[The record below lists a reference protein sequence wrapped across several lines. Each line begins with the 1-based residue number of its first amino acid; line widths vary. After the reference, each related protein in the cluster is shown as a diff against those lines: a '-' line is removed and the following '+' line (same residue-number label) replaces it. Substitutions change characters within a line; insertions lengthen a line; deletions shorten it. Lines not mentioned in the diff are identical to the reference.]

1 MKKPVLWV
9 LALLLAPG
17 AAFAANADCP
27 TPSITIKSEELSA
40 DEDSDFEQALRAAIA
55 KVCRWWGPTFTGAF
69 TVNIEDSRGPS
80 MALVPGWRG
89 NRGTMLFRSGTTRA
103 SRSAVTHEV
112 VHVFAPNGNRFL
124 AEGFAVYAHEHLEGR
139 DTYPAFGT
147 ELHEAA
153 KDYAAAVDLSALDE
167 LATPQRLRL
176 GDLEERRAYIVAGS
190 FIKFLI
196 ATHGMEKFRRLYAMT
211 PMESY
216 ARDAGAPERWKAV
229 YGKDLK
235 ALEVDWKAMVA
246 AR

>member
-1 MKKPVLWV
+1 LNKPVLWV
-9 LALLLAPG
+9 LALSLVPG
-17 AAFAANADCP
+17 AAVAANADCL
-27 TPSITIKSEELSA
+27 TPSITVKSEELSSS
-40 DEDSDFEQALRAAIA
+40 EDRDFEQALRAAIA
-55 KVCRWWGPTFTGAF
+55 KVCRWWGPTFAGAF
-69 TVNIEDSRGPS
+69 AFSIEDSRGPS

-103 SRSAVTHEV
+103 GRSAITHEV

-124 AEGFAVYAHEHLEGR
+124 AEGLAVYAHEHLKGH
-139 DTYPAFGT
+139 DAYPNFGT
-147 ELHEAA
+147 ELH
-153 KDYAAAVDLSALDE
+153 AAAQGDAASADLAALDE
-167 LATPQRLRL
+167 LATPQRLRI

-216 ARDAGAPERWKAV
+216 ARDAGAPERWKTV

-235 ALEVDWKAMVA
+235 ALERDWKAMVA